1 MSIKQLDTLYKYEKD
16 KEHQAAQK
24 LQKAEQDHQ
33 QNILRLQSVSDF
45 RLEYMKRLS
54 QRSTEGIDSATYA
67 HFHKFIAKLDNASEQ
82 VEVAIKQAKALV
94 EQSKKQ
100 WLAQRQKLQAV
111 EHLRKQKQRIL
122 INKAN
127 KQEQQMFDE
136 IATQQFIR
144 RKISA

>member
-1 MSIKQLDTLYKYEKD
+1 
-16 KEHQAAQK
+16 
-24 LQKAEQDHQ
+24 
-33 QNILRLQSVSDF
+33 
-45 RLEYMKRLS
+45 MKRLS

-94 EQSKKQ
+94 EQSKKK